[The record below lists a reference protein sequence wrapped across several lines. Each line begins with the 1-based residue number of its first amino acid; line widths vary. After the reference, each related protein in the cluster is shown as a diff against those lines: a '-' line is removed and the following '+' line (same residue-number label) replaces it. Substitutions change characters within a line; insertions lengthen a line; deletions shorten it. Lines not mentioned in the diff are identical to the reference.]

1 MKKYIIFGIVLVVA
15 GLLYGVIDVAKAKKE
30 KENLISYNR
39 DIRPVLSDK
48 CFSCHGP
55 DVSKVK
61 AGLRLDLP
69 ASAFAE
75 LEKNKGHFAIVPG
88 NPDKSELI
96 KRISSNDP
104 GIMMPMPESHLA
116 RLTTDEIKLFTKW
129 IEQGAKYEKHWAFVA
144 PVKEAI
150 PEVDNSKWV
159 KNEIDPFILE
169 KMEAKGF
176 EPNETASREALI
188 KRAYADITGLAPSY
202 EELNQWRNNTSD
214 NWYAQLLD
222 KLLQKPAYG
231 EKMALLWM
239 DLARY
244 ADSYGF
250 QDDNIRSQWPWRD
263 WVINAFNTNMHY
275 DQFLTQQI
283 AGDLLPNASKSTIL
297 ATAFFR
303 NHKYTEEGGVIEEEY
318 RVSYNIDKT
327 RTYGKAILGVTIE
340 CAQCHDHKYDPF
352 SNKDYYQ
359 LYAFFNMS
367 KEKGY
372 EGDVSISTPAKNP
385 KLFITKEEQSKFL
398 SFINHVDTNKLEVS
412 VMDDWKMGDTGKTR
426 PTYILSR
433 GSYDAPTTVEVKPTA
448 LESIMS
454 FDTLK
459 YERNRLGLA
468 KWTVEKKN
476 PLTAR
481 VFVNFIWQEIFGKG
495 FVKTSSDY
503 GLQGELPSHPALL
516 DWLAVD
522 FMEHNWDVK
531 YLMKKILSSNTYQQ
545 SSVVSKKQLEQ
556 DPDNLYYTRSPR
568 IRFKAEIV
576 RDWVLGTS
584 GILNPMIGGPSVKPY
599 QPKGVWESTTS
610 GRGVLASYKQDH
622 GPAIYRRGLYTFI
635 KLTAPPPSM
644 MIFDASNRDQCEAK
658 RASTN
663 TPLQALT
670 MLNDPAVL
678 EASRVLAENISVG
691 NKSLEDKLEQA
702 FETIVIR
709 KPSRFERNKLMDYC
723 AKQVAFFNS
732 NAPLLKNTLTVGE
745 YQHPTKKYN
754 EAEAAVNK
762 SLSFRGPSAYRF
774 LILCELVRN
783 GADGF
788 NGRFFQIL
796 PKVLIYFEIKL
807 IFEKTRV
814 YFNLFFL

>member
-15 GLLYGVIDVAKAKKE
+15 GLLYGVIDLAKAKKE

-39 DIRPVLSDK
+39 DIRPILSDK

-55 DVSKVK
+55 DVSKIK

-88 NPDKSELI
+88 NPEKSELI

-104 GIMMPMPESHLA
+104 AIMMPMPESHLA
-116 RLTTDEIKLFTKW
+116 RLTTDEIKLFSKW

-144 PVKEAI
+144 PVKEAL
-150 PEVDNSKWV
+150 PEIDNTNWV

-188 KRAYADITGLAPSY
+188 KRAYADITGLAPTY
-202 EELNQWRNNTSD
+202 EELNQWRNNSSD

-222 KLLQKPAYG
+222 KLLLKPAYG

-283 AGDLLPNASKSTIL
+283 AGDLLPTASKSSIL

-385 KLFITKEEQSKFL
+385 KLFITKEEQSKLL

-412 VMDDWKMGDTGKTR
+412 VMGDWKMGDTGKTR

-433 GSYDAPTTVEVKPTA
+433 GSYDAPTTIEVKPTA
-448 LESIMS
+448 LESIMP

-468 KWTVEKKN
+468 KWTVEKTN

-723 AKQVAFFNS
+723 AKQVAFFNG
-732 NAPLLKNTLTVGE
+732 NAPLLKNTLAVGE
-745 YQHPTKKYN
+745 YQHPSKKYN
-754 EAEAAVNK
+754 EAEAAALMK
-762 SLSFRGPSAYRF
+762 TI
-774 LILCELVRN
+774 LIL
-783 GADGF
+783 
-788 NGRFFQIL
+788 
-796 PKVLIYFEIKL
+796 Y
-807 IFEKTRV
+807 
-814 YFNLFFL
+814 NLEETITKS

>member
-1 MKKYIIFGIVLVVA
+1 MKKYILLGIVLIVV
-15 GLLYGVIDVAKAKKE
+15 GLCFGIIKYTNAKQAAS
-30 KENLISYNR
+30 NTLVSYNR
-39 DIRPVLSDK
+39 DIRPLLSDK

-69 ASAFAE
+69 ASAFGE
-75 LEKNKGHFAIVPG
+75 LEKNKGHYAIVPG
-88 NPDKSELI
+88 QPDKSELM
-96 KRISSNDP
+96 KRIASNDP
-104 GIMMPMPESHLA
+104 AIMMPLPESHLT
-116 RLTTDEIKLFTKW
+116 RLSTDEIKLFKKW

-144 PVKEAI
+144 PVKVKL
-150 PEVDNSKWV
+150 PEVAHSSWV
-159 KNEIDPFILE
+159 KNEIDPFILQ
-169 KMEAKGF
+169 KMEQKGF
-176 EPNETASREALI
+176 SPNEPATRETLI
-188 KRAYADITGLAPSY
+188 KRAYADILGIAPNF
-202 EELNQWRNNTSD
+202 EELNKWTSANSE
-214 NWYAQLLD
+214 NWYADLIDQLL
-222 KLLQKPAYG
+222 KKPAYG

-263 WVINAFNTNMHY
+263 WVINAFNTNLPY

-283 AGDLLPNASKSTIL
+283 AGDLMPNATKSNIL

-372 EGDVSISTPAKNP
+372 EGDVSVSTPAKTP
-385 KLFITKEEQSKFL
+385 KLFITAEEKKSL
-398 SFINHVDTNKLEVS
+398 LNYINHPDTNKLEVS
-412 VMDDWKMGDTGKTR
+412 VMGDWKIGDTVKAR

-433 GSYDAPTTVEVKPTA
+433 GSYDAPTTIEVKPTA
-448 LESIMS
+448 LESILP

-468 KWTVEKKN
+468 KWTVERKN

-495 FVKTSSDY
+495 IVKTSSDY
-503 GLQGELPSHPALL
+503 GLQGDLPTHPELL

-522 FMEHNWDVK
+522 FMEHHWDVK
-531 YLMKKILSSNTYQQ
+531 YLIKKILTSGTYQQ
-545 SSVVSKKQLEQ
+545 SSVVSKKQMEQ
-556 DPDNLYYTRSPR
+556 DPENVYYSRSPR
-568 IRFKAEIV
+568 LRFKAEIV
-576 RDWVLGTS
+576 RDWVLSTS
-584 GILNPMIGGPSVKPY
+584 GLLNTTIGGPSVKPY

-610 GRGVLASYKQDH
+610 GRGVLATYKQDH
-622 GPAIYRRGLYTFI
+622 GAAIYRRGLYTFI

-644 MIFDASNRDQCEAK
+644 MVFDASNRDQCEAK

-678 EASRVLAENISVG
+678 EASRVLAENISLTT
-691 NKSLEDKLEQA
+691 NSIEDKIEQA
-702 FETIVIR
+702 FETIMIR
-709 KPSRFERNKLMDYC
+709 KPTRFEKNKLIAYC
-723 AKQVAFFNS
+723 ENQVNFFNT
-732 NAPLLKNTLTVGE
+732 NAMQLKNTLEVGE
-745 YQHPTKKYN
+745 YAHPVKKYN
-754 EAEAAVNK
+754 ASETAALMK
-762 SLSFRGPSAYRF
+762 TI
-774 LILCELVRN
+774 LIL
-783 GADGF
+783 
-788 NGRFFQIL
+788 
-796 PKVLIYFEIKL
+796 Y
-807 IFEKTRV
+807 
-814 YFNLFFL
+814 NLEETITKS

>member
-15 GLLYGVIDVAKAKKE
+15 GLLYGVIDLAKAK

-39 DIRPVLSDK
+39 DIRPILSDK

-55 DVSKVK
+55 DVSKIK

-88 NPDKSELI
+88 NPEKSELI

-104 GIMMPMPESHLA
+104 AIMMPMPESHLA

-144 PVKEAI
+144 PVKEAL

-176 EPNETASREALI
+176 DPNETASREALI
-188 KRAYADITGLAPSY
+188 KRAYADITGLAPTY
-202 EELNQWRNNTSD
+202 EELNTWRNNTSD

-222 KLLQKPAYG
+222 KLLKKPAYG

-283 AGDLLPNASKSTIL
+283 AGDLLPTASKSSIL

-385 KLFITKEEQSKFL
+385 KLFITKEEQSKLL
-398 SFINHVDTNKLEVS
+398 SFINHIDTNKLEVS
-412 VMDDWKMGDTGKTR
+412 VMGDWKMGDTGKVR

-433 GSYDAPTTVEVKPTA
+433 GSYDAPTTIEVKPTA
-448 LESIMS
+448 LESIMP

-468 KWTVEKKN
+468 KWTVEKTN

-678 EASRVLAENISVG
+678 EASRVLAENISVA

-723 AKQVAFFNS
+723 EKQVAFFNG
-732 NAPLLKNTLTVGE
+732 NAPLLKNTLAVGE

-754 EAEAAVNK
+754 EAEAAALMK
-762 SLSFRGPSAYRF
+762 TI
-774 LILCELVRN
+774 LIL
-783 GADGF
+783 
-788 NGRFFQIL
+788 
-796 PKVLIYFEIKL
+796 Y
-807 IFEKTRV
+807 
-814 YFNLFFL
+814 NLEETITKS

>member
-15 GLLYGVIDVAKAKKE
+15 GLLYGVIDLAKAKKE

-39 DIRPVLSDK
+39 DIRPILSDK

-55 DVSKVK
+55 DVSKIK

-88 NPDKSELI
+88 NPEKSELI

-104 GIMMPMPESHLA
+104 AIMMPMPESHLA

-144 PVKEAI
+144 PVKEAL

-188 KRAYADITGLAPSY
+188 KRAYADITGLAPTY
-202 EELNQWRNNTSD
+202 EELNQWRNNSSD

-222 KLLQKPAYG
+222 KLLLKPAYG

-283 AGDLLPNASKSTIL
+283 AGDLLPSASKSNIL

-385 KLFITKEEQSKFL
+385 KLFITKEEQSKLL

-412 VMDDWKMGDTGKTR
+412 VMGDWKMGDTGKVR

-433 GSYDAPTTVEVKPTA
+433 GSYDAPTTIEVKPTA
-448 LESIMS
+448 LESIMP

-468 KWTVEKKN
+468 KWTVEKTN

-723 AKQVAFFNS
+723 AKQVAFFNG
-732 NAPLLKNTLTVGE
+732 NAPLLKNTLAVGE
-745 YQHPTKKYN
+745 YQHPSKKYN
-754 EAEAAVNK
+754 EAEAAALMK
-762 SLSFRGPSAYRF
+762 TI
-774 LILCELVRN
+774 LIL
-783 GADGF
+783 
-788 NGRFFQIL
+788 
-796 PKVLIYFEIKL
+796 Y
-807 IFEKTRV
+807 
-814 YFNLFFL
+814 NLEETITKS

>member
-15 GLLYGVIDVAKAKKE
+15 GLLYGVIDLAKAKKE

-39 DIRPVLSDK
+39 DIRPILSDK

-55 DVSKVK
+55 DVSKIK

-88 NPDKSELI
+88 NPEKSELI

-104 GIMMPMPESHLA
+104 AIMMPMPESHLA

-129 IEQGAKYEKHWAFVA
+129 IEQGAKYEKHWAFLA
-144 PVKEAI
+144 PVKEAL

-188 KRAYADITGLAPSY
+188 KRAYADITGLAPTY
-202 EELNQWRNNTSD
+202 EELNQWRNNSSD

-222 KLLQKPAYG
+222 KLLLKPAYG

-283 AGDLLPNASKSTIL
+283 AGDLLPTASKSSIL

-385 KLFITKEEQSKFL
+385 KLFITKEEQSKLL
-398 SFINHVDTNKLEVS
+398 SFINHIDTNKLEVS
-412 VMDDWKMGDTGKTR
+412 VMGDWKMGDTGKVR

-433 GSYDAPTTVEVKPTA
+433 GSYDAPTTIEVKPTA
-448 LESIMS
+448 LESIMP

-468 KWTVEKKN
+468 KWTVEKTN

-691 NKSLEDKLEQA
+691 NKTLEDKLEQA

-723 AKQVAFFNS
+723 EKQVAFFNG
-732 NAPLLKNTLTVGE
+732 NAPLLKNTLAVGE
-745 YQHPTKKYN
+745 YQHPSKKYN
-754 EAEAAVNK
+754 EAEAAALMK
-762 SLSFRGPSAYRF
+762 TI
-774 LILCELVRN
+774 LIL
-783 GADGF
+783 
-788 NGRFFQIL
+788 
-796 PKVLIYFEIKL
+796 Y
-807 IFEKTRV
+807 
-814 YFNLFFL
+814 NLEETITKS

>member
-1 MKKYIIFGIVLVVA
+1 MKKYIIFGILLAVA
-15 GLLYGVIDVAKAKKE
+15 GLLYGVIDFAKAKKE
-30 KENLISYNR
+30 KESLISYNR
-39 DIRPVLSDK
+39 DIRPILSDK

-55 DVSKVK
+55 DVSKIK

-88 NPDKSELI
+88 NPEKSELI

-144 PVKEAI
+144 PIKEAL

-176 EPNETASREALI
+176 DPNETASREALI
-188 KRAYADITGLAPSY
+188 KRAYADITGLAPTY
-202 EELNQWRNNTSD
+202 EELNQWRNNISD

-283 AGDLLPNASKSTIL
+283 AGDLLPTASKSSIL

-385 KLFITKEEQSKFL
+385 KLFITKEEQSKLL

-412 VMDDWKMGDTGKTR
+412 VMGDWKMGDTGKTR

-448 LESIMS
+448 LESILP

-678 EASRVLAENISVG
+678 EASRVLAENISVS

-723 AKQVAFFNS
+723 AKQVAFFNG
-732 NAPLLKNTLTVGE
+732 NAPLLKNTLAVGE

-754 EAEAAVNK
+754 EAEAAALMK
-762 SLSFRGPSAYRF
+762 TI
-774 LILCELVRN
+774 LIL
-783 GADGF
+783 
-788 NGRFFQIL
+788 
-796 PKVLIYFEIKL
+796 Y
-807 IFEKTRV
+807 
-814 YFNLFFL
+814 NLEETITKS

>member
-1 MKKYIIFGIVLVVA
+1 MKKYIIFGILLLVA
-15 GLLYGVIDVAKAKKE
+15 GLLYGVIDLAKAKKE
-30 KENLISYNR
+30 KETLVSYNR

-55 DVSKVK
+55 DVSKIK

-75 LEKNKGHFAIVPG
+75 LEKNKGHFAIGPG
-88 NPDKSELI
+88 NPEKSELI

-104 GIMMPMPESHLA
+104 ALMMPVPESHLA

-144 PVKEAI
+144 PVKEAL
-150 PEVDNSKWV
+150 PEVDNNKWV

-188 KRAYADITGLAPSY
+188 KRAYADITGLAPTY
-202 EELNQWRNNTSD
+202 EELNQWRNNSSD

-283 AGDLLPNASKSTIL
+283 AGDLLPSASKSSIL

-367 KEKGY
+367 KEKGF

-385 KLFITKEEQSKFL
+385 KLFITKEEQSKLL

-412 VMDDWKMGDTGKTR
+412 VMGDWKKGDTGKVR

-448 LESIMS
+448 LESIMPY
-454 FDTLK
+454 DTLK

-531 YLMKKILSSNTYQQ
+531 YLIKKILSSNTYQQ
-545 SSVVSKKQLEQ
+545 SSVVTKKQIEQ
-556 DPDNLYYTRSPR
+556 DPDNVYYTRSPR

-678 EASRVLAENISVG
+678 EASRVLAENISLG
-691 NKSLEDKLEQA
+691 NKTLEDKLEQA

-723 AKQVAFFNS
+723 AKQVAFFNG
-732 NAPLLKNTLTVGE
+732 NATLLKNTLAVGE
-745 YQHPTKKYN
+745 YKHPSKKYN
-754 EAEAAVNK
+754 EAEAAALMK
-762 SLSFRGPSAYRF
+762 TI
-774 LILCELVRN
+774 LIL
-783 GADGF
+783 
-788 NGRFFQIL
+788 
-796 PKVLIYFEIKL
+796 Y
-807 IFEKTRV
+807 
-814 YFNLFFL
+814 NLEETITKS

>member
-1 MKKYIIFGIVLVVA
+1 MKKYIIIGIVIVVA
-15 GLLYGVIDVAKAKKE
+15 GLLYGVINLANAKKQ

-88 NPDKSELI
+88 NPEKSELI
-96 KRISSNDP
+96 RRVSSNDP
-104 GIMMPMPESHLA
+104 AIMMPVPESHLA

-144 PVKEAI
+144 PVKEAL
-150 PEVDNSKWV
+150 PEIDNTNWV

-202 EELNQWRNNTSD
+202 EELNAWRNNTSD
-214 NWYAQLLD
+214 NWYTQLLD

-283 AGDLLPNASKSTIL
+283 AGDLMPNASKSNIL

-385 KLFITKEEQSKFL
+385 KLFITKEEQSKLL

-412 VMDDWKMGDTGKTR
+412 VMGDWKMGDTGKVR

-433 GSYDAPTTVEVKPTA
+433 GSYDAPTTIEVKPTA
-448 LESIMS
+448 LESIMP

-531 YLMKKILSSNTYQQ
+531 YLVKKILSSNTYQQ
-545 SSVVSKKQLEQ
+545 SSVVTKKQLEQ

-584 GILNPMIGGPSVKPY
+584 GILNPVIGGPSVKPY

-678 EASRVLAENISVG
+678 EASRVLAENISVT
-691 NKSLEDKLEQA
+691 NKSLEDKIEQA

-723 AKQVAFFNS
+723 EKQVAYFNG
-732 NAPLLKNTLTVGE
+732 NAPLLKNTLAVGE
-745 YQHPTKKYN
+745 FQHPTKKYN
-754 EAEAAVNK
+754 EAEAAALMK
-762 SLSFRGPSAYRF
+762 TI
-774 LILCELVRN
+774 LIL
-783 GADGF
+783 
-788 NGRFFQIL
+788 
-796 PKVLIYFEIKL
+796 Y
-807 IFEKTRV
+807 
-814 YFNLFFL
+814 NLEETITKS

>member
-15 GLLYGVIDVAKAKKE
+15 GLLYGVIDLAKAKKE

-39 DIRPVLSDK
+39 DIRPILSDK

-55 DVSKVK
+55 DVSKIK

-88 NPDKSELI
+88 NPEKSELI

-104 GIMMPMPESHLA
+104 AIMMPMPESHLA

-144 PVKEAI
+144 PVKEAL

-159 KNEIDPFILE
+159 KNEIDPIILE

-188 KRAYADITGLAPSY
+188 KRAYADITGLAPTY
-202 EELNQWRNNTSD
+202 EELNQWRNNSSD

-222 KLLQKPAYG
+222 KLLLKPAYG

-283 AGDLLPNASKSTIL
+283 AGDLLPTASKSSIL

-385 KLFITKEEQSKFL
+385 KLFITKEEQSKLL
-398 SFINHVDTNKLEVS
+398 SFINHIDTNKLEVS
-412 VMDDWKMGDTGKTR
+412 VMGDWKMGDTGKVR

-433 GSYDAPTTVEVKPTA
+433 GSYDAPTTIEVKPTA
-448 LESIMS
+448 LESIMP

-468 KWTVEKKN
+468 KWTVEKTN

-691 NKSLEDKLEQA
+691 NKTLEDKLEQA

-723 AKQVAFFNS
+723 EKQVAFFNG
-732 NAPLLKNTLTVGE
+732 NAPLLKNTLAVGE

-754 EAEAAVNK
+754 EAEAAALMK
-762 SLSFRGPSAYRF
+762 TI
-774 LILCELVRN
+774 LIL
-783 GADGF
+783 
-788 NGRFFQIL
+788 
-796 PKVLIYFEIKL
+796 Y
-807 IFEKTRV
+807 
-814 YFNLFFL
+814 NLEETITKS

>member
-1 MKKYIIFGIVLVVA
+1 MKKYIIFGILLVVA
-15 GLLYGVIDVAKAKKE
+15 GLLYGVIDLAKAKKE

-39 DIRPVLSDK
+39 DIRPILSDK

-55 DVSKVK
+55 DVSKIK

-88 NPDKSELI
+88 KPDQSELI

-144 PVKEAI
+144 PIKEAL

-176 EPNETASREALI
+176 DPNETASREALI
-188 KRAYADITGLAPSY
+188 KRAYADITGLAPTY
-202 EELNQWRNNTSD
+202 EELNTWRNNSSD

-283 AGDLLPNASKSTIL
+283 AGDLLPAASKSSIL

-385 KLFITKEEQSKFL
+385 KLFITKEEQSKLL

-412 VMDDWKMGDTGKTR
+412 VMGDWKMGDTGKTR

-448 LESIMS
+448 LESILP

-610 GRGVLASYKQDH
+610 GRGILASYKQDH

-678 EASRVLAENISVG
+678 EASRVLAENISVS

-723 AKQVAFFNS
+723 EKQVAFFNG
-732 NAPLLKNTLTVGE
+732 NAPILKNTLAVGE
-745 YQHPTKKYN
+745 YKHPTKKYN
-754 EAEAAVNK
+754 EAEAAALMK
-762 SLSFRGPSAYRF
+762 TI
-774 LILCELVRN
+774 LIL
-783 GADGF
+783 
-788 NGRFFQIL
+788 
-796 PKVLIYFEIKL
+796 Y
-807 IFEKTRV
+807 
-814 YFNLFFL
+814 NLEETITKS

>member
-1 MKKYIIFGIVLVVA
+1 MKKYIIFGILLVVA
-15 GLLYGVIDVAKAKKE
+15 GLLYGVIDLAKAKKE

-39 DIRPVLSDK
+39 DIRPILSDK

-55 DVSKVK
+55 DVSKIK

-88 NPDKSELI
+88 KPDQSELI

-144 PVKEAI
+144 PIKEAL

-176 EPNETASREALI
+176 DPNETASREALI
-188 KRAYADITGLAPSY
+188 KRAYADITGLAPTY
-202 EELNQWRNNTSD
+202 EELNTWRNNSSD

-283 AGDLLPNASKSTIL
+283 AGDLLPAASKSSIL

-385 KLFITKEEQSKFL
+385 KLFITKEEQSKLL

-412 VMDDWKMGDTGKTR
+412 VMGDWKMGDTGKTR

-448 LESIMS
+448 LESILP

-678 EASRVLAENISVG
+678 EASRVLAENISVS
-691 NKSLEDKLEQA
+691 NKTLEDKLEQA

-723 AKQVAFFNS
+723 EKQVAFFNG
-732 NAPLLKNTLTVGE
+732 NAPILKNTLAVGE
-745 YQHPTKKYN
+745 YKHPTKKYN
-754 EAEAAVNK
+754 EAEAAALMK
-762 SLSFRGPSAYRF
+762 TI
-774 LILCELVRN
+774 LIL
-783 GADGF
+783 
-788 NGRFFQIL
+788 
-796 PKVLIYFEIKL
+796 Y
-807 IFEKTRV
+807 
-814 YFNLFFL
+814 NLEETITKS

>member
-1 MKKYIIFGIVLVVA
+1 MKKYTLIGIIVLVA
-15 GLLYGVIDVAKAKKE
+15 GLIYTVTFFTHQKKE
-30 KENLISYNR
+30 TLISYNR

-48 CFSCHGP
+48 CFACHGP

-69 ASAFAE
+69 SSAFAE

-96 KRISSNDP
+96 KRVSSNDP
-104 GIMMPMPESHLA
+104 AIMMPIPESHLA
-116 RLTTDEIKLFTKW
+116 RLTTDEIKLFKKW

-144 PVKEAI
+144 PVKAPL
-150 PEVDNSKWV
+150 PEVSNSKWV

-176 EPNETASREALI
+176 SPNESASKEVLI
-188 KRAYADITGLAPSY
+188 KRAFVDITGLAPSY
-202 EELNQWRNNTSD
+202 AQLEQWRNNNND
-214 NWYAQLLD
+214 NWYSQLLD
-222 KLLQKPAYG
+222 NLLQKPAYG

-263 WVINAFNTNMHY
+263 WVINAFNSNMHY

-283 AGDLLPNASKSTIL
+283 AGDLLPNANKSTIL

-303 NHKYTEEGGVIEEEY
+303 NHKYTEEGGVIDEEY

-372 EGDVSISTPAKNP
+372 EGDVSVSTPAKNP
-385 KLFITKEEQSKFL
+385 KLFITKEEQTKFL
-398 SFINHVDTNKLEVS
+398 SFINHADTNKLEVS
-412 VMDDWKMGDTGKTR
+412 VMGDWKIGDTVKAR

-433 GSYDAPTTVEVKPTA
+433 GRYDAPTTTEVKPTA
-448 LESIMS
+448 LESIMP

-459 YERNRLGLA
+459 YERNRWGLA

-495 FVKTSSDY
+495 IVKTSSDY

-522 FMEHNWDVK
+522 FMEHQWDIK
-531 YLMKKILSSNTYQQ
+531 YLVKKILSSNTYQQ

-556 DPDNLYYTRSPR
+556 DPENIYYTRSPR
-568 IRFKAEIV
+568 IRFKAEII
-576 RDWVLGTS
+576 RDWVLSTS
-584 GILNPMIGGPSVKPY
+584 GILNPVIGGPSVKPY

-622 GPAIYRRGLYTFI
+622 GPSIYRRGLYTFI

-644 MIFDASNRDQCEAK
+644 MVFDASNRDQCEAK
-658 RASTN
+658 RPSTN

-670 MLNDPAVL
+670 MLNDPTVL
-678 EASRVLAENISVG
+678 EASRVLAENISLS

-709 KPSRFERNKLMDYC
+709 KPSRFERNKLINYC
-723 AKQVAFFNS
+723 EKQVAYYQGNTT
-732 NAPLLKNTLTVGE
+732 LLKNTLSVGE
-745 YQHPTKKYN
+745 YKHPTQKYN
-754 EAEAAVNK
+754 EAEAAALMK
-762 SLSFRGPSAYRF
+762 TI
-774 LILCELVRN
+774 LIL
-783 GADGF
+783 
-788 NGRFFQIL
+788 
-796 PKVLIYFEIKL
+796 Y
-807 IFEKTRV
+807 
-814 YFNLFFL
+814 NLEETITKS

>member
-1 MKKYIIFGIVLVVA
+1 MKKYIIFGILLVVA
-15 GLLYGVIDVAKAKKE
+15 GLLYGVIDLAKAKKE
-30 KENLISYNR
+30 KESLISYNR
-39 DIRPVLSDK
+39 DIRPILSDK

-55 DVSKVK
+55 DVSKIK

-88 NPDKSELI
+88 NPEKSELI

-116 RLTTDEIKLFTKW
+116 RLTTDEIKLFSKW

-144 PVKEAI
+144 PIKEAL

-176 EPNETASREALI
+176 DPNETASREALI
-188 KRAYADITGLAPSY
+188 KRAYADITGLAPTY
-202 EELNQWRNNTSD
+202 EELNTWRNNSSD

-283 AGDLLPNASKSTIL
+283 AGDLLPTASKSSIL

-385 KLFITKEEQSKFL
+385 KLFITKEEQSKLL

-412 VMDDWKMGDTGKTR
+412 VMGDWKMGDTGKTR

-448 LESIMS
+448 LESILP

-678 EASRVLAENISVG
+678 EASRVLAENISVS

-723 AKQVAFFNS
+723 AKQVAFFNG
-732 NAPLLKNTLTVGE
+732 NAPLLKNTLAVGE

-754 EAEAAVNK
+754 EAEAAALMK
-762 SLSFRGPSAYRF
+762 TI
-774 LILCELVRN
+774 LIL
-783 GADGF
+783 
-788 NGRFFQIL
+788 
-796 PKVLIYFEIKL
+796 Y
-807 IFEKTRV
+807 
-814 YFNLFFL
+814 NLEETITKS

>member
-1 MKKYIIFGIVLVVA
+1 MKKYILLGIVLIVV
-15 GLLYGVIDVAKAKKE
+15 GLCFGIIKYTNAKQAAS
-30 KENLISYNR
+30 NTLVSYNR
-39 DIRPVLSDK
+39 DIRPLLSDK

-69 ASAFAE
+69 ASAFGE
-75 LEKNKGHFAIVPG
+75 LEKNKGHYAIVPG
-88 NPDKSELI
+88 QPDKSELM
-96 KRISSNDP
+96 KRIASNDP
-104 GIMMPMPESHLA
+104 AIMMPLPESHLT
-116 RLTTDEIKLFTKW
+116 RLSTDEIKLFKKW

-144 PVKEAI
+144 PVKVKL
-150 PEVDNSKWV
+150 PEVAHSSWV
-159 KNEIDPFILE
+159 KNEIDPFILQ
-169 KMEAKGF
+169 KMEQKGF
-176 EPNETASREALI
+176 SPNEPATRETLI
-188 KRAYADITGLAPSY
+188 KRAYADILGIAPNF
-202 EELNQWRNNTSD
+202 EELNKWTSANSE
-214 NWYAQLLD
+214 NWYADLIDQLL
-222 KLLQKPAYG
+222 KKPAYG

-263 WVINAFNTNMHY
+263 WVINAFNTNLPY

-283 AGDLLPNASKSTIL
+283 AGDLMPNATKSNIL

-372 EGDVSISTPAKNP
+372 EGDVSVSTPAKTP
-385 KLFITKEEQSKFL
+385 KLFITAEEKKSL
-398 SFINHVDTNKLEVS
+398 LNYINHPDTNKLEVS
-412 VMDDWKMGDTGKTR
+412 VMGDWKIGDTVKAR

-433 GSYDAPTTVEVKPTA
+433 GSYDAPTTIEVKPTA
-448 LESIMS
+448 LESILP

-468 KWTVEKKN
+468 KWTVERKN

-495 FVKTSSDY
+495 IVKTSSDY
-503 GLQGELPSHPALL
+503 GLQGELPTHPELL

-522 FMEHNWDVK
+522 FMEHHWDVK
-531 YLMKKILSSNTYQQ
+531 YLIKKILTSGTYQQ
-545 SSVVSKKQLEQ
+545 SSVVSKKQMEQ
-556 DPDNLYYTRSPR
+556 DPENVYYSRSPR
-568 IRFKAEIV
+568 LRFKAEIV
-576 RDWVLGTS
+576 RDWVLSTS
-584 GILNPMIGGPSVKPY
+584 GLLNTTIGGPSVKPY

-610 GRGVLASYKQDH
+610 GRGVLATYKQDH
-622 GPAIYRRGLYTFI
+622 GAAIYRRGLYTFI

-644 MIFDASNRDQCEAK
+644 MVFDASNRDQCEAK

-678 EASRVLAENISVG
+678 EASRVLAENISLTT
-691 NKSLEDKLEQA
+691 NSIEDKIEQA
-702 FETIVIR
+702 FETIMIR
-709 KPSRFERNKLMDYC
+709 KPTRFEKNKLIAYC
-723 AKQVAFFNS
+723 ENQVNFFNT
-732 NAPLLKNTLTVGE
+732 NAMQLKNTLEVGE
-745 YQHPTKKYN
+745 YAHPVKKYN
-754 EAEAAVNK
+754 ASETAALMK
-762 SLSFRGPSAYRF
+762 TI
-774 LILCELVRN
+774 LIL
-783 GADGF
+783 
-788 NGRFFQIL
+788 
-796 PKVLIYFEIKL
+796 Y
-807 IFEKTRV
+807 
-814 YFNLFFL
+814 NLEETITKS

>member
-1 MKKYIIFGIVLVVA
+1 MKKYIIFGILLAVA
-15 GLLYGVIDVAKAKKE
+15 GLLYGVIDFAKAKKE
-30 KENLISYNR
+30 KESLISYNR
-39 DIRPVLSDK
+39 DIRPILSDK

-55 DVSKVK
+55 DVSKIK

-88 NPDKSELI
+88 NPEKSELI

-144 PVKEAI
+144 PIKEAL

-176 EPNETASREALI
+176 DPNETASREALI
-188 KRAYADITGLAPSY
+188 KRAYADITGLAPTY
-202 EELNQWRNNTSD
+202 EELNTWRNNSSD

-283 AGDLLPNASKSTIL
+283 AGDLLPAASKSSIL

-367 KEKGY
+367 KEK
-372 EGDVSISTPAKNP
+372 
-385 KLFITKEEQSKFL
+385 
-398 SFINHVDTNKLEVS
+398 
-412 VMDDWKMGDTGKTR
+412 
-426 PTYILSR
+426 
-433 GSYDAPTTVEVKPTA
+433 
-448 LESIMS
+448 
-454 FDTLK
+454 
-459 YERNRLGLA
+459 
-468 KWTVEKKN
+468 
-476 PLTAR
+476 
-481 VFVNFIWQEIFGKG
+481 
-495 FVKTSSDY
+495 
-503 GLQGELPSHPALL
+503 
-516 DWLAVD
+516 
-522 FMEHNWDVK
+522 
-531 YLMKKILSSNTYQQ
+531 
-545 SSVVSKKQLEQ
+545 
-556 DPDNLYYTRSPR
+556 
-568 IRFKAEIV
+568 
-576 RDWVLGTS
+576 
-584 GILNPMIGGPSVKPY
+584 
-599 QPKGVWESTTS
+599 
-610 GRGVLASYKQDH
+610 
-622 GPAIYRRGLYTFI
+622 
-635 KLTAPPPSM
+635 
-644 MIFDASNRDQCEAK
+644 
-658 RASTN
+658 
-663 TPLQALT
+663 
-670 MLNDPAVL
+670 
-678 EASRVLAENISVG
+678 
-691 NKSLEDKLEQA
+691 
-702 FETIVIR
+702 
-709 KPSRFERNKLMDYC
+709 
-723 AKQVAFFNS
+723 
-732 NAPLLKNTLTVGE
+732 
-745 YQHPTKKYN
+745 
-754 EAEAAVNK
+754 
-762 SLSFRGPSAYRF
+762 
-774 LILCELVRN
+774 
-783 GADGF
+783 
-788 NGRFFQIL
+788 
-796 PKVLIYFEIKL
+796 
-807 IFEKTRV
+807 
-814 YFNLFFL
+814 

>member
-1 MKKYIIFGIVLVVA
+1 MKKYIIIGIVLVVA
-15 GLLYGVIDVAKAKKE
+15 GLLYGVVDMANAKKQ

-104 GIMMPMPESHLA
+104 AIMMPMPESHLA
-116 RLTTDEIKLFTKW
+116 RLTTDEIKLFSKW

-144 PVKEAI
+144 PVKEAL

-202 EELNQWRNNTSD
+202 EELNQWRNNSSD
-214 NWYAQLLD
+214 NWYAELLD
-222 KLLQKPAYG
+222 KLLKKPAYG

-263 WVINAFNTNMHY
+263 WVINAFNSNMHY

-283 AGDLLPNASKSTIL
+283 AGDLMPTASKSTIL

-412 VMDDWKMGDTGKTR
+412 VMGDWKIGDTGKTR

-433 GSYDAPTTVEVKPTA
+433 GSYDAPTTIEVKPTA

-495 FVKTSSDY
+495 IVKTSSDY

-531 YLMKKILSSNTYQQ
+531 YLIKKILSSNTYQQ

-678 EASRVLAENISVG
+678 EASRVLAENISIT

-723 AKQVAFFNS
+723 EKQVAFFNG
-732 NAPLLKNTLTVGE
+732 NASLLKNTLTVGE
-745 YQHPTKKYN
+745 YQHPSKKYN
-754 EAEAAVNK
+754 EAEAAALMK
-762 SLSFRGPSAYRF
+762 TI
-774 LILCELVRN
+774 LIL
-783 GADGF
+783 
-788 NGRFFQIL
+788 
-796 PKVLIYFEIKL
+796 Y
-807 IFEKTRV
+807 
-814 YFNLFFL
+814 NLEETITKS

>member
-1 MKKYIIFGIVLVVA
+1 MKKYIIFGILLVVA
-15 GLLYGVIDVAKAKKE
+15 GLLYGVIDLAKAKKE

-39 DIRPVLSDK
+39 DIRPILSDK

-55 DVSKVK
+55 DVSKIK

-116 RLTTDEIKLFTKW
+116 RLTTDEIKLFSKW

-144 PVKEAI
+144 PIKEAL

-176 EPNETASREALI
+176 DPNETASREALI
-188 KRAYADITGLAPSY
+188 KRAYADITGLAPTY
-202 EELNQWRNNTSD
+202 EELNQWRNNSSD

-283 AGDLLPNASKSTIL
+283 AGDLLPTASKSSIL

-385 KLFITKEEQSKFL
+385 KLFITKEEQSKLL

-412 VMDDWKMGDTGKTR
+412 VMGDWKMGDTGKTR

-448 LESIMS
+448 LESILP

-678 EASRVLAENISVG
+678 EASRVLAENISVS

-723 AKQVAFFNS
+723 AKQVAFFNG
-732 NAPLLKNTLTVGE
+732 NAPLLKNTLAVGE

-754 EAEAAVNK
+754 EAEAAALMK
-762 SLSFRGPSAYRF
+762 TI
-774 LILCELVRN
+774 LIL
-783 GADGF
+783 
-788 NGRFFQIL
+788 
-796 PKVLIYFEIKL
+796 Y
-807 IFEKTRV
+807 
-814 YFNLFFL
+814 NLEETITKS

>member
-1 MKKYIIFGIVLVVA
+1 MKKYIIFGIVLVVL
-15 GLLYGVIDVAKAKKE
+15 GLLYGVINLANAKKQ

-88 NPDKSELI
+88 SPDKSELI

-104 GIMMPMPESHLA
+104 AIMMPVPESHLA
-116 RLTTDEIKLFTKW
+116 RLTTDEIKLFSKW

-144 PVKEAI
+144 PLKEAL

-202 EELNQWRNNTSD
+202 EELNQWRNNSSD
-214 NWYAQLLD
+214 NWYAELLD
-222 KLLQKPAYG
+222 KLLKKPAYG

-263 WVINAFNTNMHY
+263 WVINAFNSNMHY

-283 AGDLLPNASKSTIL
+283 AGDLMPTASKSTIL

-412 VMDDWKMGDTGKTR
+412 VMGDWKVGDTGKTR

-433 GSYDAPTTVEVKPTA
+433 GSYDAPTTIEVKPTA

-495 FVKTSSDY
+495 IVKTSSDY

-584 GILNPMIGGPSVKPY
+584 GILNPTIGGPSVKPY

-678 EASRVLAENISVG
+678 EASRVLAENISIT

-723 AKQVAFFNS
+723 EKQVTFFNS
-732 NAPLLKNTLTVGE
+732 NASLLKNTLTVGE

-754 EAEAAVNK
+754 EAEAAALMK
-762 SLSFRGPSAYRF
+762 TI
-774 LILCELVRN
+774 LIL
-783 GADGF
+783 
-788 NGRFFQIL
+788 
-796 PKVLIYFEIKL
+796 Y
-807 IFEKTRV
+807 
-814 YFNLFFL
+814 NLEETITKS